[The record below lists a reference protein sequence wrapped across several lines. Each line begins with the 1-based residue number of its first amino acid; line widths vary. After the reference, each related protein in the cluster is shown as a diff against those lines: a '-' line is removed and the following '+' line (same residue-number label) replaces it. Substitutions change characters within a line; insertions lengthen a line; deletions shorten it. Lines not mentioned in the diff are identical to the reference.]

1 METCNNKIEN
11 DNKEMRY
18 NKKYLEIAEK
28 ISELSHANR
37 KKVGCIIVKDEK
49 IIGKGYNL
57 REKTNK
63 VSAHAEMIAIEKANK
78 KLKSWRLDTCT
89 LYVTIEPCPMCAGAI
104 IQSRIKEVVYGAK
117 ELKSG
122 AHRSVVK
129 LFDKKFNHDVKIT
142 PGVMEKECSNM
153 VSSFFKNLRGKKQ

>member
-1 METCNNKIEN
+1 MKKAL
-11 DNKEMRY
+11 KEA
-18 NKKYLEIAEK
+18 KKAY
-28 ISELSHANR
+28 
-37 KKVGCIIVKDEK
+37 KKKEVPIGAIIVKDGK
-49 IIGKGYNL
+49 IIAKAHNL

-63 VSAHAEMIAIEKANK
+63 ATAHAELLAIERANK

-117 ELKSG
+117 EMKTG

-129 LFDKKFNHDVKIT
+129 LFDKKFNHQVKVT
-142 PGVMEKECSNM
+142 SGVMEKECGNM
-153 VSSFFKNLRGKKQ
+153 ISDFFKTLRNSK